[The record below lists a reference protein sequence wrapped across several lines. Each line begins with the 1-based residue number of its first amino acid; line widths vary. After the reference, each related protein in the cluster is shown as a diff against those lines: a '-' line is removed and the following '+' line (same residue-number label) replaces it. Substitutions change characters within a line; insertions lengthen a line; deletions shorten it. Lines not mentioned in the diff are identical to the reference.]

1 MSELAQDV
9 RHALRSFAKNPGF
22 TAAAVSSFALGIGA
36 NTLIFTFLNALFL
49 APLPVKDPDRLVAL
63 YSTDPQNPGLLPL
76 SYANFAD
83 LTEGEGTFADA
94 SVHRSIAVSLGEG
107 DGAELI
113 PGELVSGEFFDVL
126 GLEPERGRFFLPEED
141 AKPGVGAVAVL
152 SDGLWRRRFGGAPGA
167 VGRTIRLNGRAFTVV
182 GIAPRDFKGLS
193 LLDEP
198 PQLWV
203 PTSMYREV
211 LDGPPAK
218 GFMRR
223 GSRQLEVVARLAPGI
238 GIDAARAALEAKA
251 RELERTFPDANRG
264 QRFVALPLAK
274 AVIDPSLRGGLVRS
288 GGLLATVVGLLLL
301 ISGANVANLL
311 LGRALA
317 RRRET
322 SVRLALGAG
331 RGRLAR
337 QLLTEGA
344 LLALAGGAL
353 GLALARWGKAVL
365 WALRP
370 PFFPD
375 SLDPRLDLRIL
386 GFTFAVSLVTG
397 LVFGLAPLLQS
408 FRLDLARELTHGS
421 GALGAAARGG
431 AGSRLRALLV
441 AAQVALSL
449 VVLVG
454 AGLFLR
460 SLQKIEGIDPGFE
473 RDKLFTIPVDLA
485 TQGLDEPRGQEFYR
499 RVVER
504 IDNLPGVASATVSS
518 RFLLMEAGQR
528 SAVVPEG
535 ADAGASAE
543 GVLLPADRVGPR
555 YFETTRIR
563 LLAGREFTPADR
575 TGTPQVAVVNESLAR
590 WLWPGQPALG
600 KRFRWTGDPVP
611 TEIVGVA
618 ADARIVAPGV
628 PPSPNIYVP
637 LEQNYA
643 PGMLILVRTTGAPEP
658 VVPAVRAEI
667 LGLLHGLPLHEAR
680 TIDQVRRRVLWAP
693 KMGAGLLAVF
703 GFLATALAALG
714 IYGVTSYATR
724 QRDREIG
731 LRMALG
737 ADRGAVRNLV
747 IAQGLR
753 PAILGLAL
761 GLALA
766 FVLSRIVSS
775 LLFGVSP
782 NDPPAFA
789 AAALVLAA
797 IALAAVFVPAHRA
810 SGLDP
815 AAALRT
821 S

>member
-1 MSELAQDV
+1 
-9 RHALRSFAKNPGF
+9 
-22 TAAAVSSFALGIGA
+22 
-36 NTLIFTFLNALFL
+36 
-49 APLPVKDPDRLVAL
+49 
-63 YSTDPQNPGLLPL
+63 
-76 SYANFAD
+76 
-83 LTEGEGTFADA
+83 
-94 SVHRSIAVSLGEG
+94 
-107 DGAELI
+107 
-113 PGELVSGEFFDVL
+113 
-126 GLEPERGRFFLPEED
+126 
-141 AKPGVGAVAVL
+141 
-152 SDGLWRRRFGGAPGA
+152 
-167 VGRTIRLNGRAFTVV
+167 
-182 GIAPRDFKGLS
+182 
-193 LLDEP
+193 
-198 PQLWV
+198 
-203 PTSMYREV
+203 
-211 LDGPPAK
+211 
-218 GFMRR
+218 
-223 GSRQLEVVARLAPGI
+223 
-238 GIDAARAALEAKA
+238 
-251 RELERTFPDANRG
+251 
-264 QRFVALPLAK
+264 
-274 AVIDPSLRGGLVRS
+274 
-288 GGLLATVVGLLLL
+288 
-301 ISGANVANLL
+301 
-311 LGRALA
+311 
-317 RRRET
+317 
-322 SVRLALGAG
+322 
-331 RGRLAR
+331 
-337 QLLTEGA
+337 
-344 LLALAGGAL
+344 
-353 GLALARWGKAVL
+353 
-365 WALRP
+365 
-370 PFFPD
+370 
-375 SLDPRLDLRIL
+375 
-386 GFTFAVSLVTG
+386 
-397 LVFGLAPLLQS
+397 
-408 FRLDLARELTHGS
+408 
-421 GALGAAARGG
+421 
-431 AGSRLRALLV
+431 
-441 AAQVALSL
+441 
-449 VVLVG
+449 
-454 AGLFLR
+454 
-460 SLQKIEGIDPGFE
+460 
-473 RDKLFTIPVDLA
+473 
-485 TQGLDEPRGQEFYR
+485 
-499 RVVER
+499 
-504 IDNLPGVASATVSS
+504 
-518 RFLLMEAGQR
+518 
-528 SAVVPEG
+528 
-535 ADAGASAE
+535 
-543 GVLLPADRVGPR
+543 
-555 YFETTRIR
+555 
-563 LLAGREFTPADR
+563 
-575 TGTPQVAVVNESLAR
+575 SLAR

>member
-1 MSELAQDV
+1 
-9 RHALRSFAKNPGF
+9 
-22 TAAAVSSFALGIGA
+22 
-36 NTLIFTFLNALFL
+36 
-49 APLPVKDPDRLVAL
+49 
-63 YSTDPQNPGLLPL
+63 
-76 SYANFAD
+76 
-83 LTEGEGTFADA
+83 
-94 SVHRSIAVSLGEG
+94 
-107 DGAELI
+107 
-113 PGELVSGEFFDVL
+113 
-126 GLEPERGRFFLPEED
+126 
-141 AKPGVGAVAVL
+141 
-152 SDGLWRRRFGGAPGA
+152 
-167 VGRTIRLNGRAFTVV
+167 
-182 GIAPRDFKGLS
+182 
-193 LLDEP
+193 
-198 PQLWV
+198 
-203 PTSMYREV
+203 
-211 LDGPPAK
+211 
-218 GFMRR
+218 
-223 GSRQLEVVARLAPGI
+223 
-238 GIDAARAALEAKA
+238 
-251 RELERTFPDANRG
+251 
-264 QRFVALPLAK
+264 
-274 AVIDPSLRGGLVRS
+274 
-288 GGLLATVVGLLLL
+288 
-301 ISGANVANLL
+301 
-311 LGRALA
+311 
-317 RRRET
+317 
-322 SVRLALGAG
+322 
-331 RGRLAR
+331 
-337 QLLTEGA
+337 
-344 LLALAGGAL
+344 
-353 GLALARWGKAVL
+353 
-365 WALRP
+365 
-370 PFFPD
+370 
-375 SLDPRLDLRIL
+375 
-386 GFTFAVSLVTG
+386 
-397 LVFGLAPLLQS
+397 
-408 FRLDLARELTHGS
+408 
-421 GALGAAARGG
+421 GAAARGG

-454 AGLFLR
+454 DGLFLR

-766 FVLSRIVSS
+766 FVLS
-775 LLFGVSP
+775 
-782 NDPPAFA
+782 
-789 AAALVLAA
+789 
-797 IALAAVFVPAHRA
+797 
-810 SGLDP
+810 
-815 AAALRT
+815 
-821 S
+821 